1 MASKHIELPQRP
13 SEICNKKKFV
23 FMRQFQKKIGVIG
36 ARMDTMRTL
45 TGFSFSFFLPFSQ
58 KQFELRSIKFEL

>member
-45 TGFSFSFFLPFSQ
+45 TGFSFIFFLAFS
-58 KQFELRSIKFEL
+58 